1 MIAFPPPSPSSS
13 PPMPP
18 KSKSPKASKNGKA
31 KTSHPTEDLP
41 SPPTEIN
48 PYTVLAIPNTATAA
62 EIRSAYR
69 KLALQWHPDKH
80 QDNKEEANV
89 KFQEIAFAYA
99 VLNDETRRR
108 RYDNTGSLEEV
119 EEGDFDW
126 KSYFQELWDGIVNG
140 DTIKDFLK
148 TYQGV
153 SLNVRVLTV
162 GTEEEAGD
170 VLQAYEDG
178 EGSVQFIIDTIM
190 GCSYEDE
197 PRFIKLVNDA
207 IKEGKVEEFPKWK
220 KDTNDKA
227 VSKRKKAAEKEA
239 KEAEE
244 WSKELGLN
252 KPASKMD
259 EGELGQLIMQ
269 RQKGRLDSL
278 LEKLEAEA
286 MAKAEK
292 KVKRKGHL
300 PQESA
305 QPRKGVH
312 PNKKR
317 KT

>member
-1 MIAFPPPSPSSS
+1 
-13 PPMPP
+13 MPP
-18 KSKSPKASKNGKA
+18 KSKSS
-31 KTSHPTEDLP
+31 KTSKKRKAP
-41 SPPTEIN
+41 STDATDDIPPPPTEIN
-48 PYTVLAIPNTATAA
+48 PYTVLSVSNTATAA
-62 EIRSAYR
+62 EIRTAYR

-99 VLNDETRRR
+99 VLSDEARRR

-119 EEGDFDW
+119 EDGDFDW

-140 DTIKDFLK
+140 DTIKEFLK
-148 TYQGV
+148 TYQGIC
-153 SLNVRVLTV
+153 LRVTILRV
-162 GTEEEAGD
+162 GTEEEVGD

-178 EGSVQFIIDTIM
+178 EGSVQFIMENIM

-197 PRFIKLVNDA
+197 PRFIEIVNDG

-220 KDTNDKA
+220 KDTTEKA

-244 WSKELGLN
+244 LSKELGLD
-252 KPASKMD
+252 KRADKMS

-269 RQKGRLDSL
+269 RQKGRLDNL

-286 MAKAEK
+286 ASKAETK
-292 KVKRKGHL
+292 AQRTGQRKGHAL
-300 PQESA
+300 SSA
-305 QPRKGVH
+305 QPRKGVVNG
-312 PNKKR
+312 NKKR